1 MAIMREQKNQIK
13 SENIV
18 MELLFILRHRVISMP
33 LFIDFFIELCYNI
46 IIKIKGGRI

>member
-18 MELLFILRHRVISMP
+18 MELLFILRHGVIFMP
-33 LFIDFFIELCYNI
+33 LFIDIFYRL
-46 IIKIKGGRI
+46 